1 MNSQRPDEMIDSEG
15 ERCIVTDLQLGKR
28 YDGVVESVEDFGR
41 VVHVR
46 IEGSGR
52 LVRVG
57 CGFVELVDSEDQ
69 VSA

>member
-1 MNSQRPDEMIDSEG
+1 MSGQRPDEMIGSEG
-15 ERCIVTDLQLGKR
+15 ERCITDLQGKR

-46 IEGSGR
+46 IEGSER

-57 CGFVELVDSEDQ
+57 CGFVELVDSENQ